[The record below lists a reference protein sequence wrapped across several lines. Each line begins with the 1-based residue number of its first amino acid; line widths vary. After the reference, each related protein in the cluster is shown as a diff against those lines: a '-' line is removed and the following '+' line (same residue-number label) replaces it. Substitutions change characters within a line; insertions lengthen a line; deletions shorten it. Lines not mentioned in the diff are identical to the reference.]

1 MGFRTMGIYFTFQN
15 CTLKNSSAGRF
26 YVTCFLPQLGKKSK
40 WLLSI
45 EWYNRNNFKKEG
57 GIREQSPAKKKK
69 RGRHKDNI
77 SSYITY
83 KQTKH

>member
-69 RGRHKDNI
+69 KR
-77 SSYITY
+77 
-83 KQTKH
+83 